1 MYISDMDVILETYKK
16 SETYKKPFPVY
27 LVVNKYTVPT
37 SDDDRVFIPRDR
49 LPMIPIPEKPK
60 PMSDGGTDNDH

>member
-1 MYISDMDVILETYKK
+1 MDVM

-49 LPMIPIPEKPK
+49 VPMIPIPQKPK
-60 PMSDGGTDNDH
+60 PMSDGGTDNDHLLYVTSTVLMW